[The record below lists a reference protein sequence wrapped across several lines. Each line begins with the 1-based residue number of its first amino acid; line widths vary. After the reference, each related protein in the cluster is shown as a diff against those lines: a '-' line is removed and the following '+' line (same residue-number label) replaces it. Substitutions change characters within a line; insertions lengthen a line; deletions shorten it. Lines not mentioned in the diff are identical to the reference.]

1 MADDAGWAMVD
12 GALTPLRDATIPATD
27 PGLLLGWTVFE
38 TLTARDGEPDRPGPH
53 LRRLRASAEAAR
65 VPFPDEATLAAE
77 LRAVA
82 ARQGG
87 AVRLRVT
94 LTAGG
99 HRLLFATPLDPSRRH
114 QPVRAAT
121 GPHRDEPF
129 LGGRVKHGSRAPWA
143 VAVAR
148 AGVDEVLLV
157 DADGRFTEGTT
168 SGVVAVVD
176 GALWIAPDDGRVL
189 ASTTLDDLIARAH
202 AAHIPVHREG
212 APAAGPWQGLYIA
225 SSTRDIAPVI
235 ELDGRPL
242 PGWEPVGRALAS
254 AQPTPRRHDAQRS

>member
-1 MADDAGWAMVD
+1 MVD
-12 GALTPLRDATIPATD
+12 GTLMPLGMATVPATD

-38 TLTARDGEPDRPGPH
+38 TMTAHDGVPDRPGPH
-53 LRRLRASAEAAR
+53 LRRLQASAEAAR
-65 VPFPDEATLAAE
+65 VPYPGEAVLDAE
-77 LRAVA
+77 LRAAA

-99 HRLLFATPLDPSRRH
+99 HRLLFATPLDPARRH
-114 QPVRAAT
+114 QPVRAVT

-129 LGGRVKHGSRAPWA
+129 LGGRTKHGSRAPWA

-157 DADGRFTEGTT
+157 DDEGRFTEGTT
-168 SGVVAVVD
+168 SGVVAVID

-189 ASTTLDDLIARAH
+189 ASTTLDDVIARAE
-202 AAHIPVHREG
+202 AIGIPVHRRG
-212 APAAGPWQGLYIA
+212 AAAAGPWQGLYIA
-225 SSTRDIAPVI
+225 SSTRDLAPVV

-242 PGWEPVGRALAS
+242 TGWEPVGRALAS
-254 AQPTPRRHDAQRS
+254 AESAPRRHDAHRS